1 MAPDLEPHRPRLTA
15 HCYRM
20 LGSLTDAED
29 AVQETLLRAWKAR
42 DAFDGRAAVGTWLH
56 RIATNVCLDALS
68 GRSPRWRPID
78 SRPVGN
84 TQEELRL
91 RDRTHWL
98 EPVPDL
104 AAIPADDDPHE
115 QAVQREAIRLAFV
128 AALQFLP
135 PRQRAAL
142 LLMQVLNWSAA
153 EVAETLEMS
162 VAGVNSAVQRARATL
177 TERRAEQQLD
187 RIVALAAGDG
197 AGVTGLTA
205 TQQTL
210 VESFVSAFEAYDVP
224 RIITLLRDD
233 VTLCMPP
240 VDFWLQGHRDVGDWL
255 SGRGIGC
262 KGSVL
267 VPTNACG
274 QVAFGQYR
282 NGGAEP
288 WALVVL
294 ELDDERI
301 TGMSYFLDT
310 ATLFPRFGLPMSV
323 DPVTAN
329 PAA

>member
-1 MAPDLEPHRPRLTA
+1 
-15 HCYRM
+15 
-20 LGSLTDAED
+20 
-29 AVQETLLRAWKAR
+29 V
-42 DAFDGRAAVGTWLH
+42 
-56 RIATNVCLDALS
+56 
-68 GRSPRWRPID
+68 
-78 SRPVGN
+78 
-84 TQEELRL
+84 

-177 TERRAEQQLD
+177 AERRADQQLD

-197 AGVTGLTA
+197 AGATGLTS
-205 TQQTL
+205 TQQAL

-267 VPTNACG
+267 VPTKACG

-282 NGGAEP
+282 SGGAEP

-310 ATLFPRFGLPMSV
+310 ATLFPRFGLPMAVHHTGASA
-323 DPVTAN
+323 TA
-329 PAA
+329 ATTDDSTVVV